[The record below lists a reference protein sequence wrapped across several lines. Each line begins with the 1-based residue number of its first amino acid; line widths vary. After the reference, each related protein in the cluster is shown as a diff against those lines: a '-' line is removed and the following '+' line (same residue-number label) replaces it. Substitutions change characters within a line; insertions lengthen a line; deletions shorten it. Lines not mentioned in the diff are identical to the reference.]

1 MNPFIE
7 LMQAGALI
15 MLLFAVVLI
24 FVVLRNVEGPTMKLR
39 VGPVVIGG
47 ALLLFATPV
56 YAAVISSSDFR
67 FSSLFRVAAA
77 ILLPVG
83 LYLLT
88 PFTGHQWSGDRTAG
102 ESRDQDRAAR
112 P

>member
-24 FVVLRNVEGPTMKLR
+24 LVVFRNLDRPTATLRAGPI
-39 VGPVVIGG
+39 VIGA
-47 ALLLFATPV
+47 ALFLFAVPV
-56 YAAVISSSDFR
+56 YAAVAGASIR
-67 FSSLFRVAAA
+67 FASVLRIAAA

-83 LYLLT
+83 LYLLAPLT
-88 PFTGHQWSGDRTAG
+88 RHD
-102 ESRDQDRAAR
+102 
-112 P
+112 